1 MSGEIYQAQ
10 VVKNFFDTITGSDRN
25 ITRIYMCVISVAK
38 LRNEPPEKLTL
49 LIDQLKKSRQQHELS
64 IDLLDYMCD
73 VADALDQPVVQ
84 AAFGV
89 RDLSLTAHE
98 FSSISLDSL

>member
-1 MSGEIYQAQ
+1 MGGEIFQAQ

-25 ITRIYMCVISVAK
+25 ITRIYMCVVSVAK
-38 LRNEPPEKLTL
+38 LRNEPPERLSF
-49 LIDQLKKSRQQHELS
+49 LIDQLKKSRQQRELS

-73 VADALDQPVVQ
+73 VADALDQPFVQ

-89 RDLSLTAHE
+89 KDLATNVQE
-98 FSSISLDSL
+98 FNSISLDSL

>member
-10 VVKNFFDTITGSDRN
+10 VVKNFFETITGSDRN

-38 LRNEPPEKLTL
+38 LRNEPPEKLTML
-49 LIDQLKKSRQQHELS
+49 LDQLKKSRQQRELS

-73 VADALDQPVVQ
+73 VADALDQPFVQ

-89 RDLSLTAHE
+89 RDLSTNAQE